1 MNILTTNGVVARW
14 IGDWAGDDVVF
25 RNIKI
30 GLGAPNYPGDIMT
43 MSGAVSE
50 IADDGTL
57 TIGFVGRNSIGAHV
71 TGTADIAL
79 PGSSAH
85 AEMLA
90 AGERD

>member
-30 GLGAPNYPGDIMT
+30 SLGAPNYPGDIMT

-57 TIGFVGRNSIGAHV
+57 TVGFVGRNSVGAHV

-79 PGSSAH
+79 PGSRAH
-85 AEMLA
+85 ADRLA
-90 AGERD
+90 AGERA